1 MSAISR
7 LYAGLPDP
15 GLPARQ
21 ANEYVQFAQDEAFF
35 HLAVAK
41 DARLAQ
47 LRAHFAETGVRKVF
61 LSANLAGFGCSVPG
75 ADVEILAKDFFSK
88 QDPARFQAKK
98 SQLESCVVIVNNNDV
113 GTGESR
119 AEYAALF
126 GECTASCF
134 VAWDWD
140 NHHWLELSPFL
151 AAHSDIYA
159 PAHHENLFLL
169 SRYNWLIAGP
179 VYCSTVQWSRAF
191 LAEHLQEILLAER
204 SDAPLGM
211 HIPYAQFKFRI
222 QVITTLN
229 KRYSS
234 VGFTTRAFHERT
246 PEDRLV
252 EWCAHKTHWIAPV
265 LNDVPIRIFDAL
277 LTGGIPITPISLRFL
292 PPVHAIPRDY
302 IVFYSP
308 VDIVHPDAV
317 VDQANKLFDA
327 GGEAGIMARQRYALQ
342 YHHGDV
348 SVQQMLGCAAEA
360 LGISWAPH

>member
-1 MSAISR
+1 MSPISR
-7 LYAGLPDP
+7 LYATLPDP

-21 ANEYVQFAQDEAFF
+21 VNEYVQFAQNETFF

-41 DARLAQ
+41 DTRLAE
-47 LRAHFAETGVRKVF
+47 LKTHFAKTGVRKVL

-75 ADVEILAKDFFSK
+75 VDVSILETDFFSK

-98 SQLESCVVIVNNNDV
+98 SRLENCVVIVNNNDV

-119 AEYAALF
+119 DEYAALF
-126 GECTASCF
+126 GECSASCF
-134 VAWDWD
+134 IAWDWD

-191 LAEHLQEILLAER
+191 LAAHLQEILLAVR
-204 SDAPLGM
+204 SDSPLGM

-229 KRYSS
+229 KHYSS
-234 VGFTTRAFHERT
+234 IGFSTRSFHVRT
-246 PEDRLV
+246 PEDRLE
-252 EWCAHKTHWIAPV
+252 EWCSHKTHWIAPV

-277 LTGGIPITPISLRFL
+277 LTGGIPIVPISLRFL
-292 PPVHAIPRDY
+292 PPVNAIPRDY

-308 VDIVHPDAV
+308 VDIVDPNAV
-317 VDQANKLFDA
+317 VGQANRLFDA
-327 GGEAGIMARQRYALQ
+327 GGEAGMMARQRYALQ
-342 YHHGDV
+342 HHHGDA
-348 SVQQMLGCAAEA
+348 SVQQMLRYAAEA
-360 LGISWAPH
+360 LGTA